1 MPDLD
6 DFFRLSFYNTNEHN
20 LKVKNNFESQVFTLK
35 IFTQKS
41 PFLLFFGVLKG
52 TSTYILFAWGPIFCA
67 DLLRRLFRCINQQM
81 NFPVLTVSF
90 REMWESWNN
99 AVWLDSAVSRSLT
112 IDLHKVVFFLSS
124 KVFLLYNSAF
134 WERFR

>member
-6 DFFRLSFYNTNEHN
+6 DFFRLSFYNINEHN

>member
-6 DFFRLSFYNTNEHN
+6 NFFRLSFYNINEHN